1 MTDKRRVVI
10 AGGGAFGGMVAFLLS
25 QRDCEVTLVDKA
37 KPGQATTASA
47 GGLWPV
53 GESIGLGCGVI
64 FHATHA
70 AEGEAA
76 APEDAGPQPLPRSFM
91 DFLCK
96 SNELFP
102 KLTADLE
109 QHSGVHIETE
119 SGTGLLYVIYNDSE
133 QKYADQLIDW
143 LSDGDTPV
151 EQWTAE
157 QACAR
162 EPLLTR
168 EQLGGIYFPGDN
180 QVNPMLLADACRR
193 SSVNLGAAYLHDTE
207 VTGLKM
213 SGDHITAV
221 ETSRGTLP
229 CDVFVNAAGSWS
241 AQLAAMVGLEIPI
254 FPVRGQILC
263 SEALR
268 DQTLR
273 CNLSTSDCYIL
284 QKAHGEI
291 IVGST
296 TEICGFD
303 TEVPLENL
311 AGLAAGLKRAIPAM
325 EFATIKRSWSG
336 LRPGTP
342 DEYPILGPMPGVA
355 NYFNATGGFR
365 TGIVGSPLSATIVVA
380 HILGDEQP
388 YDHTLFMADRFAEKD
403 LRLSKQIQKASELHQ

>member
-1 MTDKRRVVI
+1 MHSPKQVVI
-10 AGGGAFGGMVAFLLS
+10 AGGGAFGGMVSYLLS
-25 QRDCEVTLVDKA
+25 QRGCAVTLIDKA

-70 AEGEAA
+70 AEGDSA

-119 SGTGLLYVIYNDSE
+119 SGTGLLYVIYNEEE
-133 QKYADQLIDW
+133 QRYADQLIEW

-151 EQWTAE
+151 EQWSRAE
-157 QACAR
+157 AMAH
-162 EPLLTR
+162 EPLLTGD
-168 EQLGGIYFPGDN
+168 QLGGIYFPGDN

-193 SSVNLGAAYLHDTE
+193 SSVKLGARYLYDTE
-207 VTGLKM
+207 VIGLEMK
-213 SGDHITAV
+213 GDNIQCVLT
-221 ETSRGTLP
+221 TRGDFP

-241 AQLAAMVGLEIPI
+241 AQIAAMVGLDIPI

-263 SEALR
+263 TEALR

-284 QKAHGEI
+284 QKAHGEVI
-291 IVGST
+291 IGST

-311 AGLAAGLKRAIPAM
+311 TGLAAGVRRAIPAM
-325 EFATIKRSWSG
+325 GFSTIKRSWSG

-342 DEYPILGPMPGVA
+342 DEYPILGPMAGVA

-365 TGIVGSPLSATIVVA
+365 TGIVGSPLSAEIVVA
-380 HILGDEQP
+380 HIMGDPQP
-388 YDHTLFMADRFAEKD
+388 YDHKLFMADRFKEKD
-403 LRLSKQIQKASELHQ
+403 LHLSKQIQHASEL

>member
-1 MTDKRRVVI
+1 MTDARRVVI
-10 AGGGAFGGMVAFLLS
+10 AGGGAFGGMVSYLLS
-25 QRDCEVTLVDKA
+25 LRGCEVTLVDKA
-37 KPGQATTASA
+37 MPGQATTASA

-70 AEGEAA
+70 AEGDAA
-76 APEDAGPQPLPRSFM
+76 APDDAGPQPLPRSFM

-102 KLTADLE
+102 KLTADLQ
-109 QHSGVHIETE
+109 QHSGINIETE
-119 SGTGLLYVIYNDSE
+119 SGTGLLYVIYDDSE
-133 QKYADQLIDW
+133 MQYANSLLEW

-151 EQWTAE
+151 EQWSTQEAM
-157 QACAR
+157 AR
-162 EPLLTR
+162 EPMLTS

-180 QVNPMLLADACRR
+180 QVNPMLLADASRR
-193 SSVNLGAAYLHDTE
+193 ASVKLGARYMYDTE
-207 VTGLKM
+207 VTGLRM
-213 SGDHITAV
+213 SGDAITTV
-221 ETSRGTLP
+221 ETSRGDLP
-229 CDVFVNAAGSWS
+229 CDAFVNAAGSWS
-241 AQLAAMVGLEIPI
+241 AKIAAMVGLEIPI

-268 DQTLR
+268 NQTLR

-291 IVGST
+291 IIGST

-311 AGLAAGLKRAIPAM
+311 TGLAAGVQRAIPAM
-325 EFATIKRSWSG
+325 EFATVKRSWSG

-365 TGIVGSPLSATIVVA
+365 TGIVGSPLSAMIVVA
-380 HILGDEQP
+380 HILGDTQP
-388 YDHTLFMADRFAEKD
+388 YDERLFLADRFKAEE
-403 LRLSKQIQKASELHQ
+403 LRMSKQIQQASDL